1 MDCLLCQ
8 RELFIICGKIFK
20 VFKLKIFKVIYGVFF
35 YPPEISHIVTGGY
48 FVCCGTDVTP
58 LAYYGK
64 CCDSIIA
71 ILQAFIISWQ
81 PLC

>member
-1 MDCLLCQ
+1 M
-8 RELFIICGKIFK
+8 
-20 VFKLKIFKVIYGVFF
+20 VSFF

-48 FVCCGTDVTP
+48 FVSCGTDVTP

-64 CCDSIIA
+64 CCDFIIA

>member
-1 MDCLLCQ
+1 M
-8 RELFIICGKIFK
+8 
-20 VFKLKIFKVIYGVFF
+20 VSFF

-64 CCDSIIA
+64 CCDFIIA
-71 ILQAFIISWQ
+71 ILHSPSLYYFMATSLLKKKKKNYYLFEISTYW
-81 PLC
+81 

>member
-1 MDCLLCQ
+1 M
-8 RELFIICGKIFK
+8 
-20 VFKLKIFKVIYGVFF
+20 VSFF

-64 CCDSIIA
+64 CCDFIIA
-71 ILQAFIISWQ
+71 ILKAFIISWQ
-81 PLC
+81 PLCLKKRKNYYLFEISTYW

>member
-1 MDCLLCQ
+1 MVSL
-8 RELFIICGKIFK
+8 
-20 VFKLKIFKVIYGVFF
+20 F

-58 LAYYGK
+58 QAYYGK
-64 CCDSIIA
+64 CCDFIIA